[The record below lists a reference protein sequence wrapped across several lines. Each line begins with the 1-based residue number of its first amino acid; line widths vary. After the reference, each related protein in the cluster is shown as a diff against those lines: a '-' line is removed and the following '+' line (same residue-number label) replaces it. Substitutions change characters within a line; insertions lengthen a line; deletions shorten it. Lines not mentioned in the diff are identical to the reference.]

1 MAFNCN
7 KTIGVS
13 ASGPDLADA
22 RS

>member
-22 RS
+22 RP